1 MSHETFDHSAPDG
14 AAESDEPRP
23 RITVLSDSPEGPASV
38 QRLHAHG
45 EIRLAHDEASLREAL
60 PGSDILLVT
69 DFRTEAL
76 EAAWPAADSLRWVH
90 AASAGVDQL
99 MFDALI
105 ESDIPVTNAQGI
117 FDRSIAEYVLGAI
130 LMFAKDTRSNIR
142 YQQERRWVH
151 RDTESIHGER
161 VLVAGAGSI
170 GREIGRLCK
179 AVGMDVTGIARRARA
194 ADDVF
199 SAIHAADDID
209 AHLPDADYVVVAAPL
224 TEATEGW
231 FDKQRFAAM
240 APHGRPHRICRR
252 DAPCRHA
259 AKTPL
264 LRGIQR
270 FAHRG
275 IGEDMHQP
283 LAEKA
288 ETLGMAIHRHD
299 HFLGGDTRPWCRH
312 QPAVALPVIAGCR
325 AVLVQADGMR
335 LLRRQAKRQLA
346 DIERRL
352 QHHRAG
358 KEQAG
363 AVELASC
370 QLLHLVGI

>member
-199 SAIHAADDID
+199 SAVHPADDID

-240 APHGRPHRICRR
+240 APHARFINIGRGPIVVTDDLVDALVNEQIAGAALDVFEQEPLPADHALWGLDNVLMSAHMAGDFIGWR
-252 DAPCRHA
+252 DALIDQFLANLDNWRSGSA
-259 AKTPL
+259 LFNQVSKTHGYAP
-264 LRGIQR
+264 G
-270 FAHRG
+270 
-275 IGEDMHQP
+275 
-283 LAEKA
+283 
-288 ETLGMAIHRHD
+288 
-299 HFLGGDTRPWCRH
+299 
-312 QPAVALPVIAGCR
+312 
-325 AVLVQADGMR
+325 
-335 LLRRQAKRQLA
+335 RQ
-346 DIERRL
+346 
-352 QHHRAG
+352 
-358 KEQAG
+358 
-363 AVELASC
+363 
-370 QLLHLVGI
+370 